1 MKRLLFIALL
11 SAATAWAAKK
21 PAQPVVEKPFPPVEA
36 ARTMQVPKG
45 FNVTLFAGEPDIT
58 QPIGLCIDDR
68 GRLWVAEAKNYPD
81 KKAGT
86 TSSSM

>member
-36 ARTMQVPKG
+36 ARTMQVPQG

-58 QPIGLCIDDR
+58 QPIGFCIDDR

>member
-36 ARTMQVPKG
+36 ARTMQVPKAL
-45 FNVTLFAGEPDIT
+45 T
-58 QPIGLCIDDR
+58 
-68 GRLWVAEAKNYPD
+68 
-81 KKAGT
+81 
-86 TSSSM
+86 